1 MQDKELS
8 YVQMSRHRGEARI
21 YAATEDVGKTLET
34 MGEIMNRSRQKE
46 LAQEKRAEG
55 LQIAP
60 ATSQESREEATRTK
74 AAAPAERQQQQQQ
87 QAAPE
92 QQAAPVESWRT
103 SFLNEDRTNVREVVR
118 ALEQIADISG
128 GMRRNPHNQERAK
141 DITAWVRYGQEQ
153 AAKLGS
159 IPSMPLDTKI
169 KDTLT
174 GAFKSLHSLTRTYEH
189 GRIPGDYVVQSTN
202 LAREAW
208 DKVQSDLSTWEL
220 ARSLSNINGNFNI
233 VAETIQKGARIGNLQ
248 QHGDPGE
255 HNFSVFTI
263 RGLPGTYIAHMNGMH
278 HTGMNFDE
286 YVKRLA
292 HGYGDPPDSKKVTEI
307 EYDPI
312 KARAA
317 QIEEQRTQAQARRI
331 EPNERQE
338 INKGH
343 DYGGF
348 SR

>member
-1 MQDKELS
+1 
-8 YVQMSRHRGEARI
+8 
-21 YAATEDVGKTLET
+21 
-34 MGEIMNRSRQKE
+34 
-46 LAQEKRAEG
+46 
-55 LQIAP
+55 
-60 ATSQESREEATRTK
+60 
-74 AAAPAERQQQQQQ
+74 
-87 QAAPE
+87 
-92 QQAAPVESWRT
+92 
-103 SFLNEDRTNVREVVR
+103 VRV
-118 ALEQIADISG
+118 LEQIVDIGG
-128 GMRRNPHNQERAK
+128 GMRRASSEERDR
-141 DITAWVRYGQEQ
+141 DIAARVKYGQEE

-159 IPSMPLDTKI
+159 IPSMPLDTQI

-174 GAFKSLHSLTRTYEH
+174 EAFKSLHSLTRAYEH
-189 GRIPGDYVVQSTN
+189 GQIPRGYAFQSTN
-202 LAREAW
+202 LAQDALSR
-208 DKVQSDLSTWEL
+208 VQSDLSTWEL

-255 HNFSVFTI
+255 HNFSIFTI
-263 RGLPGTYIAHMNGMH
+263 RGLPGTYIAHMDGMH

-286 YVKRLA
+286 YVKRPA

-331 EPNERQE
+331 EPNERQK
-338 INKGH
+338 INKEGH

-348 SR
+348 SH